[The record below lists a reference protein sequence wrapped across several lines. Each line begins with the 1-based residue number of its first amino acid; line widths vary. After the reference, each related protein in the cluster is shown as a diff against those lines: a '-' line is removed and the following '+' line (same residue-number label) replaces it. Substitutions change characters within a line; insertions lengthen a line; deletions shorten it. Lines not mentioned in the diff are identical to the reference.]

1 VAAFAALERK
11 IAEIETRAPGP
22 GTSNAGSNQLAQQ
35 LVVQLLTQQHHQF
48 EVMLAT
54 KNLELDG
61 FRQQV
66 DALLAAAQQLRG

>member
-11 IAEIETRAPGP
+11 IAELETTPPWAGL
-22 GTSNAGSNQLAQQ
+22 SNAESNQLDQQ
-35 LVVQLLTQQHHQF
+35 YAVQLLTHQRQRF
-48 EVMLAT
+48 EVVLAA

-66 DALLAAAQQLRG
+66 DALLVAAQQLRG